1 MPIPFLIAL
10 LGSAATAAGSAAA
23 AAGAAAA
30 GAAAAAGTA
39 ALALGGAALAAIT
52 SAPVLYIGAGV
63 LALGGI
69 GSMLEDAEREGHAK
83 GFKHGYRKGCIDT
96 ARKFSETVEQHTA
109 RVCGMYALGFY
120 MAFIDGDFDE
130 DDAAVIVEVLG
141 SRKMQPDYVQAKLDT
156 VVNMKKLD
164 MKVITEKYLNKINK
178 EELKDCDTII
188 KEFVAAFR
196 RSGSDVSSFYTKIW
210 KPYYN
215 DRV

>member
-1 MPIPFLIAL
+1 MPIPFLIGL
-10 LGSAATAAGSAAA
+10 IGSAVTTAGAAATAAGAAA
-23 AAGAAAA
+23 L
-30 GAAAAAGTA
+30 T
-39 ALALGGAALAAIT
+39 LGGAALAAIT
-52 SAPVLYIGAGV
+52 SAPVLYVGATA

-69 GSMLEDAEREGHAK
+69 GSMLEDAEREGHEK

-96 ARKFSETVEQHTA
+96 ARKYSETLEQHTA

-120 MAFIDGDFDE
+120 MGSMDGDFDK

-141 SRKMQPDYVQAKLDT
+141 SHKMQPEYVQAELDKI
-156 VVNMKKLD
+156 VNMKKYDL
-164 MKVITEKYLNKINK
+164 KVITERYLNKINT
-178 EELKDCDTII
+178 EELKDCDAII

-196 RSGSDVSSFYTKIW
+196 RSGSDVSSFYTKTW